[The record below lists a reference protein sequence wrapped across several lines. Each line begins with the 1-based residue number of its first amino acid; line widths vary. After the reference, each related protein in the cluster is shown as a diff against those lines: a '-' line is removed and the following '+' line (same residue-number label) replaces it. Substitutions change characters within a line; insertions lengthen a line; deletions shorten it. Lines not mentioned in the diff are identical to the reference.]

1 MAGKKKLKISQ
12 HLFLQVK
19 PVGHALHTVTVLA
32 SEAMP
37 RNEKIR
43 KSR

>member
-1 MAGKKKLKISQ
+1 MAGKKKLKIPQ

-19 PVGHALHTVTVLA
+19 PVGHALHTIPVLA
-32 SEAMP
+32 SEAIP
-37 RNEKIR
+37 RNGKIR